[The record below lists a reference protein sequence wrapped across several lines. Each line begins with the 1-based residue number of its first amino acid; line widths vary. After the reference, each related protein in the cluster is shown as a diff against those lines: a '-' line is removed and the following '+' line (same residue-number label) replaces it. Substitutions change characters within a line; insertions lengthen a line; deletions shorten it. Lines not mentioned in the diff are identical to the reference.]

1 MSKKET
7 RIELS
12 CRHDP
17 NDPEHFLCIKRA
29 PHESQAIGSPRSWK
43 HRLGD
48 ILLIAVV
55 LTLAAVQMNA
65 FRNKTGPIPVSDV
78 EVRIAANQNAVR
90 VGENA
95 NVSFSYLNGS
105 ERVLYKPRLML
116 NFSNSLKV
124 LSVTGGRW
132 EAETSVLSLDDVPAL
147 HSGEVAIVFDTVAID
162 EAAIAATLQYQDS
175 IGRTYTREARVL
187 VSLRSP
193 QLNLE
198 SFARYYSPEGD
209 QIGRG
214 PLPPK
219 VGEMTKYQIFFIL
232 GKTLSDFE
240 NVAVEGRLQ
249 EGVRWTGF
257 TPGDGAVLR
266 FDSVSR
272 IVTWKVG
279 EALAYFEAETDEDE
293 KGVVFEIA
301 FTPDETMA
309 GKAATMIDH
318 ISIRGLEK
326 KTGKF
331 LEWNIPAITTNLSR
345 DSKAAGKGA
354 VQQ

>member
-1 MSKKET
+1 MNKKAT
-7 RIELS
+7 VIELS

-17 NDPEHFLCIKRA
+17 NDPEHLLCVEHASLEDAAAR
-29 PHESQAIGSPRSWK
+29 QPRSWR

-48 ILLIAVV
+48 LLLVGLV
-55 LTLAAVQMNA
+55 LTLAAVQINA
-65 FRNKTGPIPVSDV
+65 FRKTRPIPASDV
-78 EVRIAANQNAVR
+78 EFKMTQAQNAVR
-90 VGENA
+90 VGEEA
-95 NVSFSYLNGS
+95 RITFSYLNGS
-105 ERVLYKPRLML
+105 EQVLYQPRL
-116 NFSNSLKV
+116 SLTV
-124 LSVTGGRW
+124 PDSLAVRTVAGGRR
-132 EAETSVLSLDDVPAL
+132 EPNNPDIILDDIAAL
-147 HSGEVAIVFDTVAID
+147 RSGEVSVVFDTLAVD
-162 EAAIAATLQYQDS
+162 EAAVTATLHYQDS
-175 IGRTYTREARVL
+175 RGRAYTREAGAL
-187 VSLRSP
+187 ISLQSP
-193 QLNLE
+193 RLNLE

-219 VGEMTKYQIFFIL
+219 VGEATKYKVFFIL

-266 FDSVSR
+266 FDPVSR

-279 EALAYFEAETDEDE
+279 EALAYFEAEMDQGE

-301 FTPDETMA
+301 LTPDETMA
-309 GKAATMIDH
+309 GKAATLIDN

-331 LEWNIPAITTNLSR
+331 LERNIPAITTNLSR
-345 DSKAAGKGA
+345 DSKAAGKGV
-354 VQQ
+354 VQP